1 MKSLVTIVFSS
12 MFLVSCSHFHETLA
26 TDKEQVLEVH
36 LSDNRHEPKV
46 GDRVTAFNWICQIVG
61 KGSRSQR
68 WSCNKE
74 NEVTGKISEVISNER
89 IKILLEKEFKV
100 IKETYVDLD

>member
-1 MKSLVTIVFSS
+1 MKSLATVILSS

-26 TDKEQVLEVH
+26 TDKEHVLEVR
-36 LSDNRHEPKV
+36 LADAKHEPKV
-46 GDRVTAFNWICQIVG
+46 GDRVTAFNWICQIIG

-68 WSCNKE
+68 WSCNRE
-74 NEVTGKISEVISNER
+74 NEVSGKISEVISNER
-89 IKILLEKEFKV
+89 IKVMLEKEFKV